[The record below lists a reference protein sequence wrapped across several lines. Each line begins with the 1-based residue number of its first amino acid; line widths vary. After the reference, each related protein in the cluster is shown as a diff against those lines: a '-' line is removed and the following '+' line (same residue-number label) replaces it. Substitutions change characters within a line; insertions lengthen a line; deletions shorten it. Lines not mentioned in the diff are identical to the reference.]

1 MRTRGYSFIR
11 IFSNLKIWVNWVMN
25 GFPISCAPEATVF
38 IRIFSNLKVWE
49 LFRFSRFSIQLE
61 LPKPSTSGPNGRWK
75 KTLKIQVTWNQKWS
89 MDFYTLCPAV
99 QKYVYGLLFLP
110 VFLLTGIYWWNHS
123 GNIKMTECNFIAWA
137 FLCMVVI
144 VQDTQ
149 AIFKS

>member
-1 MRTRGYSFIR
+1 MPMLFNFTVVFVKNNGQKSYFFI
-11 IFSNLKIWVNWVMN
+11 K
-25 GFPISCAPEATVF
+25 CAPEATVSSE
-38 IRIFSNLKVWE
+38 FSQTWKFENSLGSLGF
-49 LFRFSRFSIQLE
+49 LFSWSYLSHQLPVPMAVE
-61 LPKPSTSGPNGRWK
+61 KKP
-75 KTLKIQVTWNQKWS
+75 LKIQVTWNQKWS
-89 MDFYTLCPAV
+89 VDFYTLCPAV